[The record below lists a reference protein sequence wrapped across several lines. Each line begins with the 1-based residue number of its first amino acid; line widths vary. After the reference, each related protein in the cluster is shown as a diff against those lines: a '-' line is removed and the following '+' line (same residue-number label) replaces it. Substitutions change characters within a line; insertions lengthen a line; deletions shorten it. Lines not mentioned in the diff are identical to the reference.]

1 MRPYYAM
8 HENKEPACAGSLLG
22 FAFENR
28 QAEPAIF
35 EGQGRARAGFAFART
50 ELHVH
55 TAHAAHTTHAAT
67 THAAATGFFLRC
79 LGNHGIG
86 G

>member
-1 MRPYYAM
+1 MHPYYAM
-8 HENKEPACAGSLLG
+8 HEKQKAGLRRLFLG
-22 FAFENR
+22 SAFENR

-67 THAAATGFFLRC
+67 THAAAGFFLRC